1 MSFGMKNNFAFLDSE
16 SREDSPQQRIHL
28 QKKKTFLRA
37 KASLETS
44 AEKKEQKNL
53 REDLEPRLK
62 FALLYEISQL

>member
-1 MSFGMKNNFAFLDSE
+1 MKNNFAFLDSE

-44 AEKKEQKNL
+44 AEKKRTEEFERRFRTEIKVC
-53 REDLEPRLK
+53 
-62 FALLYEISQL
+62 FAV